1 MATADLSFYRS
12 KAAAPVVVTD
22 ASASHAAAEI
32 VPLPG
37 VKSSAIAGSTA
48 SARLNRLR
56 EVREQQ
62 GVSVRTVARHLH
74 MDAAQVR
81 QQEMPNADIS
91 LSDLYRWQSVLEVP
105 ISTLLV
111 EENDPLSPA
120 IAQRAKLVRIM
131 KTVMALHED
140 PASRPV
146 QTFVRNLMDQLVDLM
161 PELKEV
167 GAWPSVGQRRTTEEL
182 GKIVEQP
189 IAARMLSSFD
199 PGE

>member
-1 MATADLSFYRS
+1 
-12 KAAAPVVVTD
+12 
-22 ASASHAAAEI
+22 
-32 VPLPG
+32 
-37 VKSSAIAGSTA
+37 
-48 SARLNRLR
+48 
-56 EVREQQ
+56 
-62 GVSVRTVARHLH
+62 

-81 QQEMPNADIS
+81 QQKMPNADIS

-105 ISTLLV
+105 IATLLV

-131 KTVMALHED
+131 KTVMALAED

-146 QTFVRNLMDQLVDLM
+146 RTFVKNLMDQLIDLM

-167 GAWPSVGQRRTTEEL
+167 GAWPSVGQRRTAEEL

-189 IAARMLSSFD
+189 IAARLLSSFD